1 MCWDVYLLLKTL
13 SLKFKWSYSAS
24 SHIKESENV
33 YIWDSCIFK
42 FFIIDHPQKE
52 STALEAQ
59 LFLLL
64 YVNLSEGQTPSL
76 TSASASVSKALWS
89 PKLAWCVGMG
99 EDRWARLSTKVFLSG
114 WVMQPALPKVV
125 RRRFSGLSA
134 GPLLTATL
142 CGLPGLGRTLGGWSG
157 ARLGLW
163 LSALFLWRGTAAPS
177 DRTLTL
183 EKKCSFKQF
192 FEFLNEDKTEPV
204 IKLAFLRLRAF
215 V

>member
-1 MCWDVYLLLKTL
+1 M
-13 SLKFKWSYSAS
+13 
-24 SHIKESENV
+24 
-33 YIWDSCIFK
+33 
-42 FFIIDHPQKE
+42 DHHQKE

-59 LFLLL
+59 FFFFLL
-64 YVNLSEGQTPSL
+64 YVNLCEGQTSSL

-89 PKLAWCVGMG
+89 PKLAWRVVMG
-99 EDRWARLSTKVFLSG
+99 EDRWARLSTKAFLSG

-163 LSALFLWRGTAAPS
+163 LSVQFLWRGTAAPS

-183 EKKCSFKQF
+183 KKKEKTQFQTAFSSF
-192 FEFLNEDKTEPV
+192 FELTMQKWHNCIFKSRSNWTSD
-204 IKLAFLRLRAF
+204 
-215 V
+215 